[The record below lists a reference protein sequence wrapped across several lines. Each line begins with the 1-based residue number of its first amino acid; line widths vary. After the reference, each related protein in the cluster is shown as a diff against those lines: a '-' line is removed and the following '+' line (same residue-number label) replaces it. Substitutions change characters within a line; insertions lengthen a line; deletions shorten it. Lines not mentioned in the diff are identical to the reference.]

1 MVRMF
6 TQRLSVPATGKIDDE
21 TKSIDMTLQQLV
33 DQFNTLQGPSEPGL
47 TCRPTQGHISGNEL
61 CRLVHSKERNAVH
74 KCIRRRDGEDMTCPT
89 LFALEAFLQ
98 GAL

>member
-33 DQFNTLQGPSEPGL
+33 DQFNTLQGPSKPDL
-47 TCRPTQGHISGNEL
+47 TCTPTQAHISGNEL
-61 CRLVHSKERNAVH
+61 CRLVHSEGNDLLIFSGSFTIFFA
-74 KCIRRRDGEDMTCPT
+74 GEMGKLLNSQC
-89 LFALEAFLQ
+89 
-98 GAL
+98 